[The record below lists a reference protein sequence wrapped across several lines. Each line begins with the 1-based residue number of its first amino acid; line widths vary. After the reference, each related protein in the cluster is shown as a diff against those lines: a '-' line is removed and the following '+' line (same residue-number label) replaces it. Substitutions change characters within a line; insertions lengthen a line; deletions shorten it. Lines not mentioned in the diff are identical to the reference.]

1 MANITI
7 SLQIPRRKNVWKGC
21 TQSSSGN
28 SAVSLTTLNKG
39 VVQKPPRD
47 TTVPIF
53 RAENTILVFT
63 NRKGQAN
70 RSWRKR
76 PVSSFSHDS
85 SQRRTD
91 FYWTELIKLLE
102 LVFILFHSLTVAEFD
117 NYIEIKFGPGLI
129 KKKFLYD
136 EIESCSIARNKWWY
150 GFGIRKIPGGWLY
163 NVSGL
168 NAIKLNMKNGKEY
181 RIGTDEPQKLFEVMH
196 KKLS

>member
-1 MANITI
+1 M
-7 SLQIPRRKNVWKGC
+7 
-21 TQSSSGN
+21 
-28 SAVSLTTLNKG
+28 
-39 VVQKPPRD
+39 
-47 TTVPIF
+47 
-53 RAENTILVFT
+53 
-63 NRKGQAN
+63 
-70 RSWRKR
+70 
-76 PVSSFSHDS
+76 
-85 SQRRTD
+85 
-91 FYWTELIKLLE
+91 IKLLE